1 MSHHVS
7 TSFRTFS
14 GLVALF
20 AMPFAG
26 VRAQTCPDAQALTR
40 GLDGVLA
47 HVRFLADDRLEG
59 RAVGTA
65 GEQCAADYLASQFES
80 LGLEPA
86 GGQGSFFQTFPI
98 RKGAELGPQNRLTVS
113 GRTYGLGTEWVP
125 TGFSAN
131 ANVDGSLVYGG
142 HLLSSPG
149 NPEDEFARIDISG
162 RVVVVEWGDPDDPHG
177 TGLRGDPHFK
187 ATVAAGR
194 RAAGILLLAP
204 TGMELP
210 TPDSEMRAALAIP
223 VGIVSGAAA
232 AVLREALI
240 GGADASLRTD
250 VRATSA
256 DARNVVALLPGA
268 NPLLRGEYVIVGAH
282 YDHLGYGGE
291 GSLAPGETAIHN
303 GADDNASGTAAVLEI
318 AQTLAAGPR
327 PDRSVLFIA
336 FTGEERGLWG
346 SAYFVR
352 EPTIELDEAVAMLN
366 LDMVGR
372 VVDDGLTVLGV
383 GTAAEWDAIIDRANG
398 ELAAPFRIGKSPDGY
413 GPSDHS
419 SFYGEGIP
427 VLHFLSNLHED
438 YHRPSDDWE
447 KINIDGLERVSELT
461 ARIAARLATGGA
473 DAVALT
479 PIQQAAPQRGAP
491 STQAASSASSGY
503 GPYLGTVPDMTP
515 RDFGL
520 RLTGVRE
527 GSPAAAAGLQPGD
540 VVVEFAGKP
549 ITDIYAYT
557 YALQAQAPG
566 DEVVI
571 VVQRGGERVSVTATL
586 GSAR

>member
-7 TSFRTFS
+7 TSLKAFS
-14 GLVALF
+14 ATLALVLVPAGAL
-20 AMPFAG
+20 
-26 VRAQTCPDAQALTR
+26 AQSCPDAESLTR

-59 RAVGTA
+59 RSVGSA
-65 GEQCAADYLASQFES
+65 GEHCAGDYLANEFES
-80 LGLEPA
+80 LGLTPA
-86 GGQGSFFQTFPI
+86 GSQGSFFQTFPI
-98 RKGAELGPQNRLTVS
+98 RKGAELGPQNRLTVR
-113 GRTYGLGTEWVP
+113 GRAYATGTEWVP
-125 TGFSAN
+125 TGFSAS
-131 ANVDGSLVYGG
+131 AAVDRELIYGG

-149 NPEDEFARIDISG
+149 NPEDEFARIDISD
-162 RVVVVEWGDPDDPHG
+162 RIVVVEWGDPDDPHG

-210 TPDSEMRAALAIP
+210 TPVDEMRAALAIP
-223 VGIVSGAAA
+223 VGIVGGAAA

-240 GGADASLRTD
+240 GGASASLRTD
-250 VRATSA
+250 IRATSA
-256 DARNVVALLPGA
+256 EARNVVALLPGT
-268 NPLLRGEYVIVGAH
+268 NPVLRNEYVIIGAH
-282 YDHLGYGGE
+282 YDHLGHGGE
-291 GSLAPGETAIHN
+291 GSLAPGESAIHN
-303 GADDNASGTAAVLEI
+303 GADDNASGTAAVIEI
-318 AQTLAAGPR
+318 ARQLAAGPR
-327 PDRSVLFIA
+327 LDRSVLFIA

-346 SAYFVR
+346 SAFFVR
-352 EPTIELDEAVAMLN
+352 QPTIDLDEAVAMLN

-372 VVDDGLTVLGV
+372 VVEDGLTVLGV
-383 GTAAEWDAIIDRANG
+383 GTATEWNEIVDRANAQ
-398 ELAAPFRIGKSPDGY
+398 LSAPLRIGKSPDGY

-447 KINIDGLERVSELT
+447 KINVDGLERVSELT
-461 ARIAARLATGGA
+461 ARIATRLATGGA

-479 PIQQAAPQRGAP
+479 PVQQAPPSAAAP
-491 STQAASSASSGY
+491 TQSSSSGGY

-527 GSPAAAAGLQPGD
+527 GSPAAAAGLRAGD
-540 VVVEFAGKP
+540 VVVAFDGKP
-549 ITDIYAYT
+549 VTDIYAYT
-557 YALQAQAPG
+557 YALQAKSPG
-566 DEVVI
+566 DEVII
-571 VVQRGGERVSVTATL
+571 VVERGGERLSLTATL
-586 GSAR
+586 GAAR

>member
-1 MSHHVS
+1 
-7 TSFRTFS
+7 
-14 GLVALF
+14 
-20 AMPFAG
+20 MPFAG

-65 GEQCAADYLASQFES
+65 GEHCAADYLASQFES
-80 LGLEPA
+80 FGLEPA
-86 GGQGSFFQTFPI
+86 GSQSSFFQTFEI
-98 RKGAELGPQNRLTVS
+98 RKGAELGPQTRLTVA
-113 GRTYGLGTEWVP
+113 GREYGVGTDWVP
-125 TGFSAN
+125 TGFSAS
-131 ANVDGSLVYGG
+131 ASVEGELVYGG

-149 NPEDEFARIDISG
+149 NPADEFARMDISD
-162 RVVVVEWGDPDDPHG
+162 RIVVVEWGDPDDPHG

-194 RAAGILLLAP
+194 DAAGILLLAP
-204 TGMELP
+204 IGMELP

-240 GGADASLRTD
+240 RGASASLRTD
-250 VRATSA
+250 VRATSSE
-256 DARNVVALLPGA
+256 ARNVVALLPGA

-303 GADDNASGTAAVLEI
+303 GADDNASGTAGMLEI
-318 AQTLAAGPR
+318 ARILAAGPR

-352 EPTIELDEAVAMLN
+352 EPTIDLDEAVAMLN

-372 VVDDGLTVLGV
+372 VVDDGLTVMGV
-383 GTAAEWDAIIDRANG
+383 GTAAEWNEIIDRAN
-398 ELAAPFRIGKSPDGY
+398 AALSTPFTIGKSPDGY

-447 KINIDGLERVSELT
+447 KINVDGLERVSQLA

-479 PIQQAAPQRGAP
+479 RIEQPQQRGDP
-491 STQAASSASSGY
+491 NQTASSTSSGY

-515 RDFGL
+515 RPFGL

-527 GSPAAAAGLQPGD
+527 GSPAAAAGLRPGD

-549 ITDIYAYT
+549 VTDIYAYT

-571 VVQRGGERVSVTATL
+571 VVERDGARVSVTATL
-586 GSAR
+586 GAAR